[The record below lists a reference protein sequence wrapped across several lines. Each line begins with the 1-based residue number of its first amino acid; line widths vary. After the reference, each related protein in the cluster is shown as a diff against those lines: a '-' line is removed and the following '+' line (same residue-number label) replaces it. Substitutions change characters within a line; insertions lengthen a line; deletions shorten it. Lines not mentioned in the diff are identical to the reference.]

1 MRTLLLVLL
10 TSLPLPALAQS
21 SLGISGGQLSLGLV
35 EDEAGDHRG
44 GMRALVDVDGRA
56 FMYGTL
62 GAEGMLSLGPDT
74 SVEARAGVGWGDV
87 DGLDYIFAGGAI
99 AHRLTLSLG
108 TSGGTDPHTRPFRI
122 ADPVAPLVRRGL
134 W

>member
-56 FMYGTL
+56 FMYGSL
-62 GAEGMLSLGPDT
+62 GAEVRTRRSKPAPVL
-74 SVEARAGVGWGDV
+74 
-87 DGLDYIFAGGAI
+87 AGGMSTVSI
-99 AHRLTLSLG
+99 
-108 TSGGTDPHTRPFRI
+108 TSSP
-122 ADPVAPLVRRGL
+122 AAPLRIG
-134 W
+134 